1 MFEDILSDCMVLHF
15 YSSYLYK
22 IFYLSDIKMG
32 DVEEL
37 LEETEVEIFEELYFY
52 VENLK
57 ASFSK
62 DFKLEFLGNFF
73 NESEKLLQAKP

>member
-1 MFEDILSDCMVLHF
+1 
-15 YSSYLYK
+15 
-22 IFYLSDIKMG
+22 MG

-62 DFKLEFLGNFF
+62 D
-73 NESEKLLQAKP
+73 SELSNASEHFWTF